1 MRLCSIDEIAALS
14 DNRSTSRCRI
24 GERSMANRIVSGISA
39 SISIFLYGLAL
50 GLLVYGI
57 LIIYGVV
64 H

>member
-1 MRLCSIDEIAALS
+1 
-14 DNRSTSRCRI
+14 
-24 GERSMANRIVSGISA
+24 MANRIVSGISA
-39 SISIFLYGLAL
+39 SISIFLYGLGL